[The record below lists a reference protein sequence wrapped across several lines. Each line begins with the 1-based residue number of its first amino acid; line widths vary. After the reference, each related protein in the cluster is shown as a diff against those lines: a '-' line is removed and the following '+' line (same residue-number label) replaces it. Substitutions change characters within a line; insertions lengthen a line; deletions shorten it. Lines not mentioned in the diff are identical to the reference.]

1 MGSGEVEKSQPG
13 PGVGWW
19 VVARKPRLLP
29 LGLNLS
35 QAWFPHHSP
44 HVTGLIRCPDLGRAA
59 CPHAWGTRVWRGDG
73 GSALCRKQSVSWKR
87 PELGRLFVPTPQFKS
102 ISSSVLSLLH
112 SPTLTSIHD
121 YWKNQSDT
129 TEQLTHLIDLQE
141 DYHHILQ
148 PWPGGLV
155 QRCKLQNRK
164 VY

>member
-44 HVTGLIRCPDLGRAA
+44 HVTGLIRCPDLGKAA

-87 PELGRLFVPTPQFKS
+87 PELGRLFVRFSPGSAQGFRQSPQRG
-102 ISSSVLSLLH
+102 
-112 SPTLTSIHD
+112 SPG
-121 YWKNQSDT
+121 
-129 TEQLTHLIDLQE
+129 
-141 DYHHILQ
+141 
-148 PWPGGLV
+148 PGGVCLPGRGSGV
-155 QRCKLQNRK
+155 ALGVWAVSPPSPRRGAVTNSH
-164 VY
+164 VPAV